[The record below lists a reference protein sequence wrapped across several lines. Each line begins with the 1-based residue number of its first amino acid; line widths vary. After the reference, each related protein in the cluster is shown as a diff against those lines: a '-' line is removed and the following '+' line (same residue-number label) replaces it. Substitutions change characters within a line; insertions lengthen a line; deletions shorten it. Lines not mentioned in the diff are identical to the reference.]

1 MIRNITSSGA
11 MLSTQLAN
19 YVAQKNVTQSAVKT
33 SDTSSA
39 ITDTV
44 SIDPTSFSV
53 TSPIEDYLPHEKH
66 ISSKKKFKNNKEY
79 IAYLLLLDARM
90 KKIEQKN
97 GGAKTGFFAPLENRT
112 EYNKLK
118 NEMSELTSANIL

>member
-39 ITDTV
+39 ITDTI
-44 SIDPTSFSV
+44 SIDPKSFSV
-53 TSPIEDYLPHEKH
+53 SSPIEDYLPQGKH
-66 ISSKKKFKNNKEY
+66 ISSKKHFKNNKEY

-97 GGAKTGFFAPLENRT
+97 GNTVTGFFAPLESRA